1 MFLIYSLLYTI
12 VIIILILPQY
22 LKRPKVLRKKWLNE
36 KLGFLPAT
44 DSALWVH
51 AVSVGEVNAS
61 VPLLRKMKSEYPR
74 FPIIL
79 STITDTGHKV
89 ALDKAPEGTRV
100 VYLPF
105 DIGFILKRCFMRS
118 KPKVLIVIETELW
131 PNVFRVLAK
140 RGVPVIV
147 LNGRLSE
154 KSTKG
159 YRKISFFMKEVFS
172 FVKFFGMQ
180 SNIDAERLRKIGCE
194 EEKVSVLGNFKFDMD
209 MPGKI
214 PSWALG
220 VKAPVIV
227 AGSTHRGEEEIVI
240 SAYSENLE
248 RFPDL
253 KLIIAPRHPERFKE
267 VEDLLRVKEVS
278 FLKRS
283 ELGSQN
289 QIPAN
294 FFHGVILL
302 DSVGE
307 LSSVYGLADIAVIGK
322 SFIGFGG
329 QNPLEPAYWG
339 KPVLCGPHME
349 NFPFIREFFDEGAAF
364 EIEASDLGKKI
375 GELLDE
381 PDRARASGEKSR
393 ALFMKNSGS
402 VGKSMK
408 IVGDFI
414 GPA

>member
-1 MFLIYSLLYTI
+1 
-12 VIIILILPQY
+12 
-22 LKRPKVLRKKWLNE
+22 
-36 KLGFLPAT
+36 
-44 DSALWVH
+44 
-51 AVSVGEVNAS
+51 
-61 VPLLRKMKSEYPR
+61 
-74 FPIIL
+74 
-79 STITDTGHKV
+79 
-89 ALDKAPEGTRV
+89 
-100 VYLPF
+100 
-105 DIGFILKRCFMRS
+105 
-118 KPKVLIVIETELW
+118 
-131 PNVFRVLAK
+131 
-140 RGVPVIV
+140 VPVIV

-154 KSTKG
+154 KSAKG
-159 YRKISFFMKEVFS
+159 YRKISFFMKEVFP

-214 PSWALG
+214 PSWARVL
-220 VKAPVIV
+220 KAPVIV

-240 SAYSENLE
+240 SAYSENLQ
-248 RFPDL
+248 RFPEL

-267 VEDLLRVKEVS
+267 VEDILKAKGIS

-294 FFHGVILL
+294 FLHGVILL
-302 DSVGE
+302 DSIGE
-307 LSSVYGLADIAVIGK
+307 LSSVYGLADIAIIGK

-349 NFPFIREFFDEGAAF
+349 NFPFIREFYDEGAAF

-381 PDRARASGEKSR
+381 PDRGRASGEKAK